1 MIFALAGSCVVV
13 VAKVICWGI
22 GGSTCGSAL
31 TTMGLET
38 GSSMG
43 SLLISISI
51 GNGDNEFIGITVFGF
66 TIRLAASFSSTGAR
80 FELLLPPALYQM
92 FASNVGEWRGVC
104 RLRRLLTEIEISK
117 LVLIY

>member
-1 MIFALAGSCVVV
+1 MIFARAGSCVVV
-13 VAKVICWGI
+13 VANVICWGI
-22 GGSTCGSAL
+22 GGSLRGSAL
-31 TTMGLET
+31 TTMGVEI

-51 GNGDNEFIGITVFGF
+51 GDGDIELIGITVLGF
-66 TIRLAASFSSTGAR
+66 TIRLAASFSSTGI

-104 RLRRLLTEIEISK
+104 RLRRLLTAMQK
-117 LVLIY
+117 LE

>member
-1 MIFALAGSCVVV
+1 MIFARAGSCVVV

-22 GGSTCGSAL
+22 GGSLRGSAL
-31 TTMGLET
+31 TTMGVEI

-51 GNGDNEFIGITVFGF
+51 GDGDIELIGITVLGF
-66 TIRLAASFSSTGAR
+66 TIRLAASFSSTGI

-104 RLRRLLTEIEISK
+104 RLRRLLTAMQKLELVIIEG
-117 LVLIY
+117 